1 MKHSVLV
8 IGLGRFGSAAA
19 RELAALGHEVLAL
32 DRDEERVNEV
42 APDVTHAVQADATND
57 EALKAIGAGDFEYA
71 IVAISGVTEPS
82 IFATMALKNLGVGTV
97 VAKAGTPLHGAILE
111 RVGADRVVYPEVDM
125 GRRVSHFL
133 FSARHIVDYLDV
145 APGFGIVKVKPTEE
159 YVGKTLGEIDFP
171 KAMSL
176 TPVALRRGA
185 KVTVNPSR
193 DEKVQATDELILIG
207 LDDHL
212 EDLGD

>member
-32 DRDEERVNEV
+32 DHDERTVNEV
-42 APDVTHAVQADATND
+42 APDVTHAVQADATD
-57 EALKAIGAGDFEYA
+57 EAALRSIGAGDFEYA

-82 IFATMALKNLGVGTV
+82 IFATMALKTLGVGTV
-97 VAKAGTPLHGAILE
+97 VAKAGTTLHGAILE

-133 FSARHIVDYLDV
+133 FSARHIIDYLDV
-145 APGFGIVKVKPTEE
+145 APGFGIVKVHPRQE

-171 KAMSL
+171 GKLSL
-176 TPVALRRGA
+176 TPVALRRGT
-185 KVTVNPSR
+185 KVTINPSR
-193 DEKVQATDELILIG
+193 KERVAATDELILIG
-207 LDDHL
+207 LDTHL
-212 EDLGD
+212 ESLGD